1 VVENKSIRLVCF
13 VALCAFATA
22 TASEMRAA
30 KPPQRASRMKLN
42 DGGDRY
48 STDRSEPTDKALD
61 SSAEPE
67 ETGSVTQIVSPQ
79 NVQEQDRLAQVFLSD
94 RLAVWQERMKLEDW
108 RISIVLTRRDDL
120 KVRTLG
126 GIRWDKTNKIA
137 VMSVLDA
144 SDYRLPFQQ
153 MLGDMEFTLVHEL
166 VHLELASLPRSEASR
181 STEEHAVNQ
190 IAEAAL
196 LGLDRKR

>member
-30 KPPQRASRMKLN
+30 KPPQRASRVKLN

-48 STDRSEPTDKALD
+48 GTDSIEPADKFLD
-61 SSAEPE
+61 SPAEPE
-67 ETGSVTQIVSPQ
+67 ETGSVMQQVSPQ
-79 NVQEQDRLAQVFLSD
+79 NVQEQDRLAQMFLSD

-190 IAEAAL
+190 IAEAL